1 MNNYVIVKYKSK
13 QFKVGV
19 GDIIDVDKTDSD
31 IGDFIK
37 LDDVLFLFKDGKSKI
52 GDPIIKNEFVSA
64 KIVEHFRT
72 SKRISGKYKNKTR
85 NRKRFGHRKSL
96 TKIQIV
102 EIPGLMTTKSQ
113 SKTTDSKNDNP
124 VKSRAKKTTKITK
137 TTKTIKS
144 KK

>member
-85 NRKRFGHRKSL
+85 DRKRFGHRKSL
-96 TKIQIV
+96 TKIQII
-102 EIPGLMTTKSQ
+102 EIPGLMTTKLQ

-124 VKSRAKKTTKITK
+124 VKSRAKKTTK

-144 KK
+144 K

>member
-19 GDIIDVDKTDSD
+19 GDIIDVDKIDSD

-37 LDDVLFLFKDGKSKI
+37 LDDVLFLFKDDKSKI
-52 GDPIIKNEFVSA
+52 GDPIIKSEFVSA
-64 KIVEHFRT
+64 KIIEHFRT

-96 TKIQIV
+96 TKIQII
-102 EIPGLMTTKSQ
+102 EIPGLMTTKS
-113 SKTTDSKNDNP
+113 KKTDSKS
-124 VKSRAKKTTKITK
+124 VKPAKSVKPSAKKV
-137 TTKTIKS
+137 TKTIKS

>member
-96 TKIQIV
+96 TKIQII
-102 EIPGLMTTKSQ
+102 EIPGLMTTKLQ

-124 VKSRAKKTTKITK
+124 VKSRAKKTTK

-144 KK
+144 K

>member
-19 GDIIDVDKTDSD
+19 GDIIDVDKIDSD

-37 LDDVLFLFKDGKSKI
+37 LDDVLFLFKAGKSKI

-64 KIVEHFRT
+64 KIIEHFRT
-72 SKRISGKYKNKTR
+72 PKRISGKYKNKTR

-102 EIPGLMTTKSQ
+102 EISGLMTSKSQ
-113 SKTTDSKNDNP
+113 SKTIDSKNDKP
-124 VKSRAKKTTKITK
+124 IKSRAKKTTK
-137 TTKTIKS
+137 TIKL

>member
-96 TKIQIV
+96 TKIQII
-102 EIPGLMTTKSQ
+102 EIPGLMTTKLQ
-113 SKTTDSKNDNP
+113 SKTTDSKNDNS
-124 VKSRAKKTTKITK
+124 VKSRAKKTTK
-137 TTKTIKS
+137 TIKS

>member
-96 TKIQIV
+96 TKIQII

-113 SKTTDSKNDNP
+113 SKTIDSKNDNP
-124 VKSRAKKTTKITK
+124 VKSRAKKTTK

>member
-13 QFKVGV
+13 QFKIDV
-19 GDIIDVDKTDSD
+19 GDIIDVDKIDSD

-37 LDDVLFLFKDGKSKI
+37 FDDVLFLFKDGKSKI

-102 EIPGLMTTKSQ
+102 EISGLMTSKSQ
-113 SKTTDSKNDNP
+113 SKTIDSKNDKP
-124 VKSRAKKTTKITK
+124 IKSRAKK

>member
-13 QFKVGV
+13 QFKVDV
-19 GDIIDVDKTDSD
+19 GDIIDVDKIDSD

-102 EIPGLMTTKSQ
+102 EIPGLMTIKSQ
-113 SKTTDSKNDNP
+113 SKTTDSKNDKS
-124 VKSRAKKTTKITK
+124 VKSRAKKTTKTTK
-137 TTKTIKS
+137 TTKIIKS

>member
-13 QFKVGV
+13 QFKIDV
-19 GDIIDVDKTDSD
+19 GDIIDVDKIDSD

-102 EIPGLMTTKSQ
+102 EIPGLMTIKSQ
-113 SKTTDSKNDNP
+113 SKTTDSKNDKP
-124 VKSRAKKTTKITK
+124 VKSRAKKTTK
-137 TTKTIKS
+137 TIKS

>member
-19 GDIIDVDKTDSD
+19 GDIIDVDKIDSD
-31 IGDFIK
+31 QGDFVKI
-37 LDDVLFLFKDGKSKI
+37 DDVLFLFKDGKSII
-52 GDPIIKNEFVSA
+52 GNPVIKKEFVSA
-64 KIVEHFRT
+64 KIIEHYKT
-72 SKRISGKYKNKTR
+72 PKRVSGKYKNKTR

-102 EIPGLMTTKSQ
+102 EIPGLMSTKSQ
-113 SKTTDSKNDNP
+113 SITTDSNNDKS
-124 VKSRAKKTTKITK
+124 VKPKTKKVTKS
-137 TTKTIKS
+137 IKS

>member
-13 QFKVGV
+13 QFKVSV
-19 GDIIDVDKTDSD
+19 GDIIDVDKVDSD
-31 IGDFIK
+31 IGDFIN
-37 LDDVLFLFKDGKSKI
+37 LEDVLFLFKDGKSEI
-52 GDPIIKNEFVSA
+52 GSPVIKNEFVSA

-72 SKRISGKYKNKTR
+72 AKQISGKYKNKTR

-102 EIPGLMTTKSQ
+102 EISGLMTSKSQ
-113 SKTTDSKNDNP
+113 SKTIDSKNDKP
-124 VKSRAKKTTKITK
+124 IKSRAKETA
-137 TTKTIKS
+137 KTIKL

>member
-13 QFKVGV
+13 QFKVSV
-19 GDIIDVDKTDSD
+19 GDIIDVDKVDSD

-52 GDPIIKNEFVSA
+52 GNPIIKNEFVSA

-102 EIPGLMTTKSQ
+102 EIPGLMTTKSK
-113 SKTTDSKNDNP
+113 STDLNNEKS
-124 VKSRAKKTTKITK
+124 VKSKAKKTTKTTK
-137 TTKTIKS
+137 TTKS

>member
-96 TKIQIV
+96 TKIQII
-102 EIPGLMTTKSQ
+102 EIPGLMTTKLQ

-124 VKSRAKKTTKITK
+124 VKSRAKKTTK

>member
-13 QFKVGV
+13 QFKVDV
-19 GDIIDVDKTDSD
+19 GDIIDVDKIDSD

-102 EIPGLMTTKSQ
+102 EIPGLMTIKSQ
-113 SKTTDSKNDNP
+113 SKTTDSKNDKS
-124 VKSRAKKTTKITK
+124 VKSRAKKTTKTTK

>member
-19 GDIIDVDKTDSD
+19 GDIIDVDKVDSD

-52 GDPIIKNEFVSA
+52 GSPIIKNEFVSA

-102 EIPGLMTTKSQ
+102 EIPGLMTSKSTAENNE
-113 SKTTDSKNDNP
+113 KP
-124 VKSRAKKTTKITK
+124 VKANTKKATKVTK
-137 TTKTIKS
+137 ATKATKS

>member
-1 MNNYVIVKYKSK
+1 M
-13 QFKVGV
+13 
-19 GDIIDVDKTDSD
+19 
-31 IGDFIK
+31 
-37 LDDVLFLFKDGKSKI
+37 FLFKDGKSKI

-102 EIPGLMTTKSQ
+102 EIPGLMTIKSQ
-113 SKTTDSKNDNP
+113 SKTTDSKNDKS
-124 VKSRAKKTTKITK
+124 VKSRAKKTTKTTK
-137 TTKTIKS
+137 TTKIIKS

>member
-13 QFKVGV
+13 QFKIDV
-19 GDIIDVDKTDSD
+19 GDIIDVDKIDSD

-102 EIPGLMTTKSQ
+102 EIPGLMTIKSQ
-113 SKTTDSKNDNP
+113 SKTTDSKNDKS
-124 VKSRAKKTTKITK
+124 VKSRAKKTTKTTK
-137 TTKTIKS
+137 TTKIIKS

>member
-19 GDIIDVDKTDSD
+19 GDIIDVDKIDSD
-31 IGDFIK
+31 QGDFVKI
-37 LDDVLFLFKDGKSKI
+37 DDVLFLFKDGKSII
-52 GDPIIKNEFVSA
+52 GNPVIKKEFVSA
-64 KIVEHFRT
+64 KIIEHYKT
-72 SKRISGKYKNKTR
+72 PKRISGKYKNKTR

-102 EIPGLMTTKSQ
+102 EIPGLMSTKSQ
-113 SKTTDSKNDNP
+113 SITTDSNNDKS
-124 VKSRAKKTTKITK
+124 VKPKTKKVTKS
-137 TTKTIKS
+137 IKS